1 MAPFAR
7 IDIYF
12 SNCAAEDQSRE
23 NEMNRRT
30 LRLAVVMAGAF
41 ASSCSHSDF
50 RPPERE
56 GPPALV
62 QQEKQPRLWLMLKQE
77 EQRSR
82 HLGGSRMIGKWV
94 TEIYYHFDL
103 QAHDPA
109 TAERL
114 WKKRLLSVKDDAGG
128 HTAEARIFGQDN
140 ATVWLFL
147 NDQPVAVSSKDGS
160 TLADRSTLEQHN
172 PELRDLIPKD
182 LDFYAYDSGLVFVAA
197 DARRWRIRG
206 SDFRAEAYSAPND
219 EYFRNVQFMAT
230 RWNGGYH
237 TKDFLIQQAM
247 VDGRWLGFY
256 SEKEAADAGH
266 DEFGDHLARPDVVW
280 DEGSQARRT
289 FWTAR
294 IGKTKE
300 FTEGTHDR
308 LFDVTRRPGAPE
320 FLEAGLLVRQGTRQP
335 LRLQDPDGFLVLHRT
350 RLGEE
355 GRLALTRLDDDLK
368 SQWTTKLP
376 FHDLRNRYENPGH
389 LLLYGIVQ
397 QTQKGV
403 TGSSEH
409 IVSLDLR
416 DGQTQDWNVQME
428 RKVTATD

>member
-1 MAPFAR
+1 
-7 IDIYF
+7 
-12 SNCAAEDQSRE
+12 
-23 NEMNRRT
+23 
-30 LRLAVVMAGAF
+30 
-41 ASSCSHSDF
+41 
-50 RPPERE
+50 
-56 GPPALV
+56 
-62 QQEKQPRLWLMLKQE
+62 MLKQE

-82 HLGGSRMIGKWV
+82 HLGGGNRTIGKWV

-109 TAERL
+109 ATERL

-128 HTAEARIFGQDN
+128 HTAQARIFGQDGEM
-140 ATVWLFL
+140 VWLFL

-160 TLADRSTLEQHN
+160 TMADRNALEQHN

-182 LDFYAYDSGLVFVAA
+182 LDFYAYDGGLVFVAA

-206 SDFRAEAYSAPND
+206 SDLRAEPYTAAND
-219 EYFRNVQFMAT
+219 EYFRDVQFMAT

-237 TKDFLIQQAM
+237 TKNFLAQQAM
-247 VDGRWLGFY
+247 VDGHWLGFY

-266 DEFGDHLARPDVVW
+266 DEFGDHLGKPDVVW

-300 FTEGTHDR
+300 FTEGAHDR
-308 LFDVTRRPGAPE
+308 LFDVTRVPGAPE
-320 FLEAGLLVRQGTRQP
+320 FLEAGLLIRQGTRQP
-335 LRLQDPDGFLVLHRT
+335 LRLQDPSGFLVLHRT

-355 GRLALTRLDDDLK
+355 GRLAFTRLDDNLK
-368 SQWTTKLP
+368 TQWTTKLP
-376 FHDLRNRYENPGH
+376 FHDLRNRYEVPGR

-397 QTQKGV
+397 QTERGV
-403 TGSSEH
+403 TGTSEH
-409 IVSLDLR
+409 LVSLDLG
-416 DGQTQDWNVQME
+416 DGKLQAWNVPME
-428 RKVTATD
+428 QKVAAPD